1 MPENES
7 LATELLHLV
16 KAQSKRWFISFVI
29 VLFMLFVSNL
39 VWLYFWCLPVEEVST
54 EVEQQTDSGDN
65 NFIGEDGNIS
75 YGIQTEGDSNQK
87 GQKKTCQKSEKK
99 AKMMIISDFTKPELD
114 YFYENCNFTYLE
126 EKLFMSRAKGV
137 SLEKI
142 AEELNISSDYAR
154 KISQKVNRKIL
165 KVI

>member
-29 VLFMLFVSNL
+29 VLSMLFVSNL

-65 NFIGEDGNIS
+65 NFIGEGGNIS
-75 YGIQTEGDSNQK
+75 YGIQTEGDSN
-87 GQKKTCQKSEKK
+87 
-99 AKMMIISDFTKPELD
+99 
-114 YFYENCNFTYLE
+114 
-126 EKLFMSRAKGV
+126 
-137 SLEKI
+137 
-142 AEELNISSDYAR
+142 
-154 KISQKVNRKIL
+154 
-165 KVI
+165 